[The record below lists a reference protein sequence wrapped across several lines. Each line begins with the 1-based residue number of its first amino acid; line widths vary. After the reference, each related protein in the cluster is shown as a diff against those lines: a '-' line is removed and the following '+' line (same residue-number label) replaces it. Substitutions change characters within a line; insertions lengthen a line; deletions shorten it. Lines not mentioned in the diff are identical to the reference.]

1 MEGVRG
7 IMFRIPGTLPGGD
20 CLRVFE
26 HNVKGVMGR
35 YIRVQ
40 SLVVRYFI
48 FTHKI
53 DWGWALLDFLTRE
66 LD

>member
-20 CLRVFE
+20 CLRVLG
-26 HNVKGVMGR
+26 HNVKGVVGR

-40 SLVVRYFI
+40 SLVVRCFI
-48 FTHKI
+48 FIHKI
-53 DWGWALLDFLTRE
+53 D
-66 LD
+66 